1 MKFIFLCMGVLCINS
16 AMGKEVFTKKDI
28 AHYLT
33 LKNPFYYSAIGEKF
47 IYREKEKYHLGAFDT
62 KIQAKYDNKEYAV
75 SEGEFLNLG
84 VEKPID
90 NGIDLSLD
98 YRKATGAQEYNN
110 IKTGNEGEVLLG
122 VKIPVFS
129 VIENINE
136 REYNLNSASIESKK
150 VTSVTHDNLR
160 MLHYEIIYSY
170 YKLLYYK
177 GVLSLVEDLLTNAK
191 KRKKFISTSVKNG
204 AMSEISLLEIE
215 QQIINREQ
223 NLISVKNVY
232 ESALLEFLK
241 YLNLDVKTFFK
252 MYSLSSLQNSS
263 HTHKSAK
270 EAIAFALEHRPDL
283 KVFDYDKEK
292 LMLDDQY
299 SNLLKYPDLKLALY
313 GSHDIQYG
321 NGFKF
326 ALEMDFPVE
335 QSKYRAKNLEIKS
348 SLLNVEKKTEMKII
362 NIKIS
367 VRNIINSLN
376 TLLKNIKKSKSE
388 IRLVEKLEHAENKK
402 YKLGLSNIFMVNQR
416 EVQTLQV
423 KQKLLK
429 YHLDY
434 LILQEELNKEIN
446 APII

>member
-1 MKFIFLCMGVLCINS
+1 MKIIFLCVGVLCVNS
-16 AMGKEVFTKKDI
+16 AMAKEVFDKKDI

-33 LKNPFYYSAIGEKF
+33 LKNPYYYNAIGEKF
-47 IYREKEKYHLGAFDT
+47 IYEEKAKYHLGAFDT
-62 KIQAKYDNKEYAV
+62 KVKAKYDNKDYAV
-75 SEGEFLNLG
+75 SDGEFLNIG

-98 YRKATGAQEYNN
+98 YRKATGIQEYNN
-110 IKTGNEGEVLLG
+110 IKTGNDGEVLIG
-122 VKIPVFS
+122 VKVPVFS

-136 REYNLNSASIESKK
+136 REYNLNTATIESKK
-150 VTSVTHDNLR
+150 VNSVTQDNLR
-160 MLHYEIIYSY
+160 ILHYDIVYSY

-177 GVLSLVEDLLTNAK
+177 GVLSLVEDLLVNAK
-191 KRKKFISTSVKNG
+191 KREKFVQSSVNKG

-223 NLISVKNVY
+223 NLLTVKNVY
-232 ESALLEFLK
+232 RSALLEFLK

-252 MYSLSSLQNSS
+252 MYSLSSLQNIS
-263 HTHKSAK
+263 HKHKDAK

-335 QSKYRAKNLEIKS
+335 KSKYRAKNLEIKS
-348 SLLNVEKKTEMKII
+348 SILNVEKKSEMKIVD
-362 NIKIS
+362 IKIA
-367 VRNIINSLN
+367 VRKIIN
-376 TLLKNIKKSKSE
+376 TLKTLMDNIKKSQSE
-388 IRLVEKLEHAENKK
+388 IKLVEKLESAENKK

-416 EVQTLQV
+416 ELQTLQV

-429 YHLDY
+429 YHLDH
-434 LILQEELNKEIN
+434 LLMQEELNKEIN
-446 APII
+446 KPI

>member
-1 MKFIFLCMGVLCINS
+1 MKMVFLCVGILCVNS
-16 AMGKEVFTKKDI
+16 AMAKDVFNKKDI

-47 IYREKEKYHLGAFDT
+47 IYEEKEKYHLGAFDT
-62 KIQAKYDNKEYAV
+62 KIKVKYDNKDYAA
-75 SEGEFLNLG
+75 SEGEFSNLG
-84 VEKPID
+84 VEKPIS

-98 YRKATGAQEYNN
+98 YRKATGVQEYNN

-122 VKIPVFS
+122 VKVPIFS
-129 VIENINE
+129 VIEDINE
-136 REYNLNSASIESKK
+136 RKYNLTSASIESKK
-150 VTSVTHDNLR
+150 INSVTHDNLR
-160 MLHYEIIYSY
+160 ILQYEIIYSY

-177 GVLSLVEDLLTNAK
+177 GVLSLVENLLTNAK
-191 KRKKFISTSVKNG
+191 KREQYIQKTVKNG
-204 AMSEISLLEIE
+204 AMPEMSLLEIE

-232 ESALLEFLK
+232 KGALLEFLK

-252 MYSLSSLQNSS
+252 LYRLSSLQNIS
-263 HTHKSAK
+263 HKHKGVK
-270 EAIAFALEHRPDL
+270 EAIQFALEHRPDL
-283 KVFDYDKEK
+283 KVYDYDKEK
-292 LMLDDQY
+292 LMLDDKY

-335 QSKYRAKNLEIKS
+335 QSKYRAKSMEIKS
-348 SLLNVEKKTEMKII
+348 SLINIEKKTEMKII
-362 NIKIS
+362 NIKIT
-367 VRNIINSLN
+367 VRNIISTLN
-376 TLLKNIKKSKSE
+376 TLLDNIKRSKAE
-388 IRLVEKLEHAENKK
+388 IQLVEKLEDAENKK
-402 YKLGLSNIFMVNQR
+402 YKSGLSNIFMVNQR
-416 EVQTLQV
+416 ELYTLQV

-434 LILQEELNKEIN
+434 LILKEELNKEIN
-446 APII
+446 API

>member
-1 MKFIFLCMGVLCINS
+1 MKIIFLCVGALCVSS
-16 AMGKEVFTKKDI
+16 AMAKEVFNKKDI
-28 AHYLT
+28 AHYMT

-47 IYREKEKYHLGAFDT
+47 IYQEKEKYHLGAFDT
-62 KIQAKYDNKEYAV
+62 KIKAKYDNKDYGA
-75 SEGEFLNLG
+75 SEGEFLNIG
-84 VEKPID
+84 VEKPIGD
-90 NGIDLSLD
+90 GIDLSMN
-98 YRKATGAQEYNN
+98 YRKATGVQEYNN
-110 IKTGNEGEVLLG
+110 IKTGKDGEVLIGMKVPL
-122 VKIPVFS
+122 FS
-129 VIENINE
+129 VIKNINE
-136 REYNLNSASIESKK
+136 RQYNLNAASIESKK
-150 VTSVTHDNLR
+150 INSVTRDNLR

-170 YKLLYYK
+170 YKLLYYN

-191 KRKKFISTSVKNG
+191 KREKYIRKTVKSG
-204 AMSEISLLEIE
+204 AMSEISLLEIK

-232 ESALLEFLK
+232 EGALREFLK

-252 MYSLSSLQNSS
+252 LYKLSSLQKIS
-263 HTHKSAK
+263 HKHKGVK
-270 EAIAFALEHRPDL
+270 EAIQFALNHRPDL
-283 KVFDYDKEK
+283 KIYDYDKEK

-348 SLLNVEKKTEMKII
+348 SILNIEKKTEMKII
-362 NIKIS
+362 NIKIT
-367 VRNIINSLN
+367 VRNIINTLK
-376 TLLKNIKKSKSE
+376 TLLDNIKKSQAE
-388 IRLVEKLEHAENKK
+388 IRLVEKLENAENKK

-446 APII
+446 API